1 MLKKL
6 INYYKNIQAPVK
18 ASLWFLICGF
28 LQKGISML
36 TTPLFTRIMTE
47 AEYGRFSVY
56 NTWVG
61 LIQIV
66 ASLNLAAGVYIRG
79 LVKNEKDQDRFSSAM
94 LGLST
99 TCILVW
105 CGIYA
110 LFHETVNRWLGMST
124 LLMIAMFIQIWT
136 HSTYHFWTNR
146 ERGAYRYKKLVALTL
161 VYVILR
167 PLLGMICVLCADKTN
182 QAEARIL
189 TTVLVDVVLFS
200 MLFISMMRKGRKF
213 YHKEYWHYALK
224 FNIPLVPHYLSQ
236 IVLNQ
241 SDRLMINSLCGPAE
255 AAYYSVAYSIA
266 MVLEILN
273 NSVAATMNPWIY
285 RALQDKEYKK
295 IGKLSCYVIGLIA
308 VLNLAVVLCAPEMMK
323 VLAPNSYQ
331 AALWVIPPVT
341 VSVFFSFLYTLF
353 VAVEYH
359 FEKTHY
365 VTIATIIG
373 AVLNI
378 VLNALLIPVFG
389 FVAAGYTTLACF
401 ILYAFA
407 HYYFMRKVIKQYLSG
422 VEIYN
427 VRIIFLIGA
436 ALLIGSGVIMLLY
449 KTVAIRYGL
458 LLLILIALL
467 WKRKMLAGLVQ
478 TLKKSNC
485 A

>member
-6 INYYKNIQAPVK
+6 FNYYKNMQAPVK

-61 LIQIV
+61 IIQIIV
-66 ASLNLAAGVYIRG
+66 SLNLAAGVYIRG
-79 LVKNEKDQDRFSSAM
+79 LVKNEKDQERFTSSM

-105 CGIYA
+105 CVIYA
-110 LFHETVNRWLGMST
+110 LFRETINRWLGLST
-124 LLMIAMFIQIWT
+124 ILMIAMFLQIWT
-136 HSTYHFWTNR
+136 HTAYHFWTNR

-161 VYVILR
+161 IYVILR
-167 PLLGMICVLCADKTN
+167 PLLGMLCVLRADETQ

-200 MLFISMMRKGRKF
+200 LLFVSMMRRGRQF
-213 YHKEYWHYALK
+213 YHKEYWRYALK
-224 FNIPLVPHYLSQ
+224 FNVPLVPHYLSQ
-236 IVLNQ
+236 ILLNQ
-241 SDRLMINSLCGPAE
+241 SDRLMINSFCGPAE

-273 NSVAATMNPWIY
+273 NAVAATMNPWIY
-285 RALQDKEYKK
+285 KALRDKEYEKVGR
-295 IGKLSCYVIGLIA
+295 ISCYVLGVIA
-308 VLNLAVVLCAPEMMK
+308 MLNLAVVLCAPEIMLI
-323 VLAPNSYQ
+323 LAPKSYQ

-341 VSVFFSFLYTLF
+341 VSVYFSFLYTLF
-353 VAVEYH
+353 VTVEYH

-378 VLNALLIPVFG
+378 ALNALLIPVFG

-407 HYYFMRKVIKQYLSG
+407 HYYFMKKVIKQYLEG
-422 VEIYN
+422 VSIYN
-427 VRIIFLIGA
+427 ARIIVLIA
-436 ALLIGSGVIMLLY
+436 VALLAGVGVIMLLY
-449 KTVAIRYGL
+449 KTVVIRYGL
-458 LLLILIALL
+458 LMLILAAMI
-467 WKRKMLAGLVQ
+467 WKRKMLTGLFL
-478 TLKKSNC
+478 TLKKK
-485 A
+485 